1 MNEIEKL
8 AHKLKLSHIKSNY
21 ITSINEAMDKQ
32 ASYEEF
38 LKIILLLKLK
48 QEKTTVLIAE
58 LELLGFH
65 I

>member
-38 LKIILLLKLK
+38 
-48 QEKTTVLIAE
+48 
-58 LELLGFH
+58 
-65 I
+65 